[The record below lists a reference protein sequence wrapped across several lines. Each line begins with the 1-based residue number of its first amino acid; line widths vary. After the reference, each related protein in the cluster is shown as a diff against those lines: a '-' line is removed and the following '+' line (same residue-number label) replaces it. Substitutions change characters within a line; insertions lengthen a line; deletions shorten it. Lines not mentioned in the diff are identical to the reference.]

1 METIREYGHWGA
13 TFLMIVIASAFLLGF
28 VPLSKKNWRQLGMTE
43 AFIVALYT
51 EMYGLSLTVY
61 LLSAILGSKIPF
73 THVSGHLWATLF
85 GWGEKGAMIEMF
97 IGDLALLL
105 GAGLVIVG
113 WKKIYKQSLKTA
125 FASDAFKLV
134 YQAKAEELVTDG
146 IYAHIRHPQYTGI
159 ILATFGTLVHW
170 PTLLTFFL
178 WPILIYAYLRL
189 ARTEEKEM
197 IKRYGARY
205 KEYQGKVPMF
215 IPSLSL
221 VMRVMKAK

>member
-1 METIREYGHWGA
+1 METISEYGHWGA

-28 VPLSKKNWRQLGMTE
+28 VPLSKKNWRQLGITE
-43 AFIVALYT
+43 AFIVALYA

-73 THVSGHLWATLF
+73 IHVSGHLWATLF

-97 IGDLALLL
+97 IGDLVLLL
-105 GAGLVIVG
+105 GVGLVIMG
-113 WKKIYKQSLKTA
+113 WEKI
-125 FASDAFKLV
+125 
-134 YQAKAEELVTDG
+134 YQAKAKELVTDG
-146 IYAHIRHPQYTGI
+146 IYAYIRHPQYTGI
-159 ILATFGTLVHW
+159 ILATFGALIHW
-170 PTLLTFFL
+170 PTLLTLFL

-189 ARTEEKEM
+189 AKTEEKEM

-215 IPSLSL
+215 IPSLS
-221 VMRVMKAK
+221 KA